1 MTYQILTTKITNPTN
16 TMDKKETYS
25 AFMHED
31 EFNWN
36 EFLSQKN
43 ISQGLWRDAIEMAN
57 SWVTCACGNQCAII
71 PRDKSGQPND
81 EKLMRLGAKFWE
93 DICRRED
100 GMAEARTG
108 LLAIENRSAYLMTLP
123 DCIDPTQPTIK

>member
-1 MTYQILTTKITNPTN
+1 
-16 TMDKKETYS
+16 MDKKETYS

-31 EFNWN
+31 GFDWN
-36 EFLSQKN
+36 EFLSLDY
-43 ISQGLWRDAIEMAN
+43 ISDGQWRDAVELAN
-57 SWVTCACGNQCAII
+57 DWVTCACGNQCATI
-71 PRDKSGQPND
+71 PRNKSGRPND

-93 DICRRED
+93 DISRREY